1 MNFYYGVVEDRN
13 DPEQMG
19 RVKVRVAGLHTQNKQ
34 QIPTEDLPW
43 SVVMTPTTS
52 PSVSG
57 VGVTPYLLE
66 GSWVVCV
73 FIDDNF
79 QDMIIIGTLPGKPFE
94 RRSASVGFTDPIG
107 AYPRY
112 LNKPDLPLAS
122 QPGEILKHPTMI
134 AREQGL
140 VDEVITAARPKLTTV
155 TADLADEKYERP
167 TWYEQ
172 GVESTRARDQYP
184 MTYTEEHEG
193 GHITEFGNS
202 PGEERFSYTHPSGT
216 YQEVNGAG
224 EMTTKV
230 VGHSYEIV
238 TKGKDIFIR
247 GDFNLTTYGSM
258 RHYVKGDYILEVEG
272 DYVQMIH
279 GNRESKISNNDLS
292 EIGQDVSSVV
302 VGNVKRTVKGYTNE
316 ITVKDSTL
324 TVNGNKKLT
333 VMGDAEQMIN
343 GSLKETTVVDRQSLT
358 LGNAVYYGKNGLK
371 NESSNNVVV
380 KAGGKVDMD
389 AVSNIEITSAATVD
403 VDGSDIQ
410 LN

>member
-34 QIPTEDLPW
+34 QIPTDDLPW

-52 PSVSG
+52 PSLSG
-57 VGVTPYLLE
+57 VGVTPYLIE

-94 RRSASVGFTDPIG
+94 RRSASVGFTDPLG

-112 LNKPDLPLAS
+112 LDKPDLPIAS
-122 QPGEILKHPTMI
+122 QPGEILNHPTFI
-134 AREQGL
+134 AREEQKI
-140 VDEVITAARPKLTTV
+140 DEVITAARPKLSTV
-155 TADLADEKYERP
+155 TADLADSKYERP

-172 GVESTRARDQYP
+172 GVEATRSRDQYP
-184 MTYTEEHEG
+184 MTFTEEHEG
-193 GHITEFGNS
+193 GHVTEFGNS
-202 PGEERFSYTHPSGT
+202 PGEERYSYTHPTGT

-230 VGHSYEIV
+230 VGKSYEIV
-238 TKGKDIFIR
+238 AKGKDIFIR
-247 GDFNLTTYGSM
+247 GDFNLTTYGNM

-279 GNRESKISNNDLS
+279 GNRESKISNNDLR
-292 EIGQDVSSVV
+292 EVGQDISEVIVGDLKRTIKGNSDEII
-302 VGNVKRTVKGYTNE
+302 VGN
-316 ITVKDSTL
+316 DTL
-324 TVNGNKKLT
+324 TVNGNKKMT
-333 VMGDAEQMIN
+333 VMGNNEEMTN
-343 GSLKETTVVDRQSLT
+343 GSMKETTVADRQSLT
-358 LGNAVYYGKNGLK
+358 LGNAVYFGKGGLK
-371 NESSNNVVV
+371 VESSNSIVA
-380 KAGGKVDMD
+380 KAGATID
-389 AVSNIEITSAATVD
+389 AHSVGNTIITSDATVD
-403 VDGSDIQ
+403 VNGSDIQ